1 MIAAQLQDV
10 SISEGDQFLLYLPG
24 KVQEFRQLH
33 PNATTVQQLPLEFR
47 ISISEPEFKETW
59 VQFM

>member
-24 KVQEFRQLH
+24 KGARVSSTPSKRHDGATASFGVQDFNIR
-33 PNATTVQQLPLEFR
+33 TRV
-47 ISISEPEFKETW
+47 
-59 VQFM
+59 